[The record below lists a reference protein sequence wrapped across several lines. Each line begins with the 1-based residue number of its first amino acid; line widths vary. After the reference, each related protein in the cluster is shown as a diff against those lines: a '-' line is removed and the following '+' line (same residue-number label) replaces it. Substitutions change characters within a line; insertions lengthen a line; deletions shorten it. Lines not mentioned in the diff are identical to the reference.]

1 MASMSAR
8 WITLAACD
16 SSNTDARVVGGHRW
30 LQRVGI
36 ALLAGGALGY
46 ALLAGAVYFK
56 QESLIF
62 RPAPL
67 PADHRFDIPGVEEIK
82 VPVEGAMLS
91 AIHLRVPEPAGLV
104 FFLHGNAG
112 NVQTWSTNIDFYRRV
127 NYDLFMLDY
136 RGFGKSTGT
145 IESEAQLHAD
155 VKAAWNQIAP
165 RYAGKKIVV
174 YGRSLGTGLA
184 AKLSGDVQPALTVL
198 VSPFLS
204 LNAMADE
211 HYPWLPAFLN
221 RYPMRS
227 DERLAA
233 ITAPVL
239 IIHGDRDTLIP
250 ISHAERLRQTRA
262 ATEFQ
267 VIDGAAHN
275 DIHKFLAYLD
285 ALAERLRRL

>member
-1 MASMSAR
+1 MKVRSGSQQ
-8 WITLAACD
+8 
-16 SSNTDARVVGGHRW
+16 RW
-30 LQRVGI
+30 LQRGGI
-36 ALLAGGALGY
+36 ALLAGGAFGY
-46 ALLAGAVYFK
+46 VLLAGAVYFK

-67 PADHRFDIPGVEEIK
+67 PADHRFDIPGIEEIK
-82 VPVEGAMLS
+82 VPVDGATLS
-91 AIHLRVPEPAGLV
+91 AIHLRLPEPAGLV

-112 NVQTWSTNIDFYRRV
+112 NLQTWSTNIDFYRRV

-155 VKAAWNQIAP
+155 VKAAWNQVAP
-165 RYAGKKIVV
+165 RYAGKKIIV

-184 AKLSGDVQPALTVL
+184 AKLAGDVQPALTVL

-204 LNAMADE
+204 LKAMADE

-227 DERLAA
+227 DEQLAA
-233 ITAPVL
+233 INAPVL

-262 ATEFQ
+262 ATEYQ
-267 VIDGAAHN
+267 VIAGAAHN
-275 DIHKFLAYLD
+275 DIHQFPAYLD

>member
-1 MASMSAR
+1 M
-8 WITLAACD
+8 AACD
-16 SSNTDARVVGGHRW
+16 ALTTHARSGGRQQW
-30 LQRVGI
+30 LRRAGI

-46 ALLAGAVYFK
+46 ALLAGAVYVK

-82 VPVEGAMLS
+82 VPVDGATLS
-91 AIHLRVPEPAGLV
+91 AIHLRLPDPAGLV

-112 NVQTWSTNIDFYRRV
+112 NLQTWSTNIDFYRRV

-136 RGFGKSTGT
+136 RGFGKSTGV

-155 VKAAWNQIAP
+155 VKAAWQQIAP
-165 RYAGKKIVV
+165 RYAEKKIVV

-184 AKLSGDVQPALTVL
+184 AKLAGDVQPTLTVL

-204 LNAMADE
+204 LKAMADE

-227 DERLAA
+227 DEQLAA

-239 IIHGDRDTLIP
+239 IIHGDQDTLIP

-262 ATEFQ
+262 ATEYQ

-275 DIHKFLAYLD
+275 DIHTFPAYLH